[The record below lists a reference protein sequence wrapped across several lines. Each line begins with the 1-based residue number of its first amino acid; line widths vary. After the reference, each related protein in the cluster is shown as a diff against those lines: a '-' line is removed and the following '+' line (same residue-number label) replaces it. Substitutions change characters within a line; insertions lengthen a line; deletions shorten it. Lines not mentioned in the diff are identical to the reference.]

1 MILIEKEKRSYILL
15 AGVLKRDWF
24 KVLAV
29 TFSKISRAFF
39 FFLQL
44 LVNSFSI
51 IFIIILIII
60 ILIIIQLNS
69 YLVSLLQNTLLFII
83 LLLFIYIFYFSFIHF
98 SFYIHFFSIF
108 LHLFPFLTF
117 FFALILCFQL
127 VQQHCIIWSVIPS
140 GLKSSEKNAKAVRR
154 KKVEVALFCLCCC
167 VIKVLWIYLK

>member
-15 AGVLKRDWF
+15 AGFLKRDWF

-29 TFSKISRAFF
+29 TFSKISRVF

-60 ILIIIQLNS
+60 ILIIIHLNS
-69 YLVSLLQNTLLFII
+69 YLVSLLWDTLLFII
-83 LLLFIYIFYFSFIHF
+83 LLLFIYIFFFSFIHF

-127 VQQHCIIWSVIPS
+127 VQQHCIILSVIPTA
-140 GLKSSEKNAKAVRR
+140 LKILQEERQGRPKKKKFKSFYFVFAV
-154 KKVEVALFCLCCC
+154 VS
-167 VIKVLWIYLK
+167 LKFYGFS